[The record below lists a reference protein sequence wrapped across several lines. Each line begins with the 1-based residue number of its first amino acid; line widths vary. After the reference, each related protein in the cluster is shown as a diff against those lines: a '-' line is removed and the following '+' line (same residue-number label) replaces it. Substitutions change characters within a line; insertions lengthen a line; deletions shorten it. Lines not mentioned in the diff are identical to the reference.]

1 VAIQREST
9 MFLQAL
15 AAPSG
20 ACAVPRAQRNR
31 RIRWLKL
38 LQSGAWLFACSA
50 PLATLEETSE
60 VSRLHRSGSSIEA
73 VQLADKI
80 LTTRPKDV
88 QMRFLKGVVLA
99 ESQRAPEAIEVF
111 QGLTEEF
118 PELAE
123 PYNNLAALHAA
134 RGDYERARVALE
146 QALRSNPSYATAHEN
161 LGDVHGMLASR
172 AYAKALTLD
181 PSNERLPGKLA
192 LVRELFIAKRAA
204 AAPAKPQ

>member
-1 VAIQREST
+1 VGIQREST

-15 AAPSG
+15 AAPPG
-20 ACAVPRAQRNR
+20 ARALPRAKRLFR
-31 RIRWLKL
+31 LSPARL
-38 LQSGAWLFACSA
+38 LSIGALLVACG
-50 PLATLEETSE
+50 PLYATVEETAE
-60 VSRLHRSGSSIEA
+60 VSRLHRSGSSVEA
-73 VQLADKI
+73 VQLADRI
-80 LTTRPKDV
+80 LAARPKDA

-99 ESQRAPEAIEVF
+99 ESQRAAEAIEVF

-146 QALRSNPSYATAHEN
+146 QALRSNPNYATAHEN

-181 PSNERLPGKLA
+181 PANERLPGKLA
-192 LVRELFIAKRAA
+192 LVRELFSAKRAA

>member
-1 VAIQREST
+1 
-9 MFLQAL
+9 MFLQAS
-15 AAPSG
+15 AAPPG
-20 ACAVPRAQRNR
+20 ARAVPRAKRNQRICLVR
-31 RIRWLKL
+31 F
-38 LQSGAWLFACSA
+38 LQTGALLFACSTA
-50 PLATLEETSE
+50 FATVEETAE
-60 VSRLHRSGSSIEA
+60 VSRLHRSGSSMEA

-80 LTTRPKDV
+80 IASRPKDA

-134 RGDYERARVALE
+134 RGDYERARIALE

-192 LVRELFIAKRAA
+192 LVRELFNVKRAA
-204 AAPAKPQ
+204 ATPAKPQ